1 MINDYVV
8 QWSTA
13 NHDNVAN
20 QLMRYEINS
29 GAIQKQASQL
39 TSAADNIDRRQF
51 FSWIGGTVFT
61 HYCSSGSTVTME
73 GSSR

>member
-29 GAIQKQASQL
+29 VAIQNQASHL
-39 TSAADNIDRRQF
+39 TSAADNID
-51 FSWIGGTVFT
+51 
-61 HYCSSGSTVTME
+61 
-73 GSSR
+73 